1 MDPILQKLKTKL
13 KATNFGFTMQSGG
26 PSWAVKKGRRDSRTS
41 TAARAAADL
50 PPSTS
55 TYPDL
60 LRRFRARNL
69 TDVDLV
75 TLSGAHTIGSAHC
88 AEFAGRL
95 LGPDPS
101 MDPDFRA
108 HLLSACPQPAPD
120 PEVVVFFDEAT
131 PLGFDNGFYKAVAA
145 RRGLLGSDQSVG
157 EGMAAAVALY
167 AANQTLFFE
176 NFAAAMDR
184 FGEVGVLSGEE
195 GEIRRDCL
203 KIN

>member
-1 MDPILQKLKTKL
+1 M
-13 KATNFGFTMQSGG
+13 
-26 PSWAVKKGRRDSRTS
+26 
-41 TAARAAADL
+41 
-50 PPSTS
+50 
-55 TYPDL
+55 
-60 LRRFRARNL
+60 
-69 TDVDLV
+69 
-75 TLSGAHTIGSAHC
+75 
-88 AEFAGRL
+88 
-95 LGPDPS
+95 
-101 MDPDFRA
+101 
-108 HLLSACPQPAPD
+108 
-120 PEVVVFFDEAT
+120 VVFFDEAT